1 METEIENER
10 ATPAMKLEDHAK
22 LAKWENRGY
31 HFMKQQA
38 ESHERVL
45 HKHVR
50 QFDRALQKLVL
61 PILESASRNSTGLA
75 VLPKEQSKD
84 DEEAT
89 ATATDED
96 PLEVIFEDIE
106 DEDEEKKKKRFDKA
120 VKVATMK
127 REREKREE
135 IAKRNLEQLDAD
147 LAVKKRAFDMTTK
160 NFLARVSLL
169 KSSSLDWK
177 GDASSRLHRVDT
189 LTKKIASVLATST
202 METSR
207 RSQIR
212 AGGVDIDVA
221 SRIARRATALRT
233 DETVNKAIK
242 KKALNDLMKIC
253 PNSASRT
260 ACGGSEKIPRTRDG
274 LPNRL

>member
-1 METEIENER
+1 
-10 ATPAMKLEDHAK
+10 
-22 LAKWENRGY
+22 
-31 HFMKQQA
+31 MKQQA
-38 ESHERVL
+38 ESNERVL

-160 NFLARVSLL
+160 NLLARVSLL
-169 KSSSLDWK
+169 KSSSLEWK

-212 AGGVDIDVA
+212 AGGVDIDA
-221 SRIARRATALRT
+221 FPRPHRAQSHRFAH
-233 DETVNKAIK
+233 
-242 KKALNDLMKIC
+242 
-253 PNSASRT
+253 
-260 ACGGSEKIPRTRDG
+260 
-274 LPNRL
+274 